1 MSEFRL
7 LHAPIRADLV
17 AAAYARAEADG
28 VTLADVVT
36 AALEAQLGTTT
47 GGVQQPRRRPP
58 ARTKR
63 GVNHAATG

>member
-1 MSEFRL
+1 MEMRL
-7 LHAPIRADLV
+7 LHAPVRADLV

-36 AALEAQLGTTT
+36 AALEAHLETTT
-47 GGVQQPRRRPP
+47 GGVQQPRRRTP

-63 GVNHAATG
+63 GNRASTTP